1 MHECI
6 VKVRVS
12 SKFYIDLRACL
23 QSVQFVGHYHLTCQ
37 NWHLLFHLVAQRH
50 LLFFPENIFMY
61 RKHKLII
68 QNYFKIG
75 QRHCICKRL
84 L

>member
-37 NWHLLFHLVAQRH
+37 NWHLLF
-50 LLFFPENIFMY
+50 I
-61 RKHKLII
+61 
-68 QNYFKIG
+68 
-75 QRHCICKRL
+75 
-84 L
+84 